1 MTTTEKIIMFK
12 EKKGFIENIS
22 KVFKDYSPRGST
34 VEKIEYRVFCNT
46 NDDFHYF
53 SEWIIVTYYGGGK
66 SCLSVN
72 GNSNTANFRAIGKV
86 LDNGYYEDVILFD
99 NLEAKG
105 YEEVEL

>member
-34 VEKIEYRVFCNT
+34 VEKIEYRVFYNKN
-46 NDDFHYF
+46 NDFRYF
-53 SEWIIVTYYGGGK
+53 SEWIIVTYIGGGK

-72 GNSNTANFRAIGKV
+72 GNSNTANFRAIGTV
-86 LDNGYYEDVILFD
+86 LDNGHYDDVMFFESLED
-99 NLEAKG
+99 KG
-105 YEEVEL
+105 YEEIEL